1 MQRFHLHLRQ
11 GEALACPDDEGAAF
25 DNLEAAYL
33 EAFHSAQELW
43 PILLED
49 RRDPRRYVFEITNS
63 AGAVL
68 IELPFS
74 ELLEACHDAR
84 RGRPVFEKE
93 AFLKAVK
100 NARQLNRQCAEL
112 THELRATHQSIR
124 SLRDFPES
132 PLSKRS
138 ETE

>member
-49 RRDPRRYVFEITNS
+49 RRDPRRYVLRSPIPL
-63 AGAVL
+63 VQ
-68 IELPFS
+68 FS
-74 ELLEACHDAR
+74 LSYLFPSSW
-84 RGRPVFEKE
+84 RPVMTP
-93 AFLKAVK
+93 AV
-100 NARQLNRQCAEL
+100 AGLC
-112 THELRATHQSIR
+112 LR
-124 SLRDFPES
+124 
-132 PLSKRS
+132 KRLF
-138 ETE
+138 